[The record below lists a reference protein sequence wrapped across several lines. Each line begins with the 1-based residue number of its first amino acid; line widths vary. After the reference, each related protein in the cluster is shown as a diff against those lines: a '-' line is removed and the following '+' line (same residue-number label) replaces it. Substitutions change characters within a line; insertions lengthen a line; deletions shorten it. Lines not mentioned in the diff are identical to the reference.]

1 MIRPGNG
8 VVPTD
13 PETFPPVCPQ
23 TGLPIRSCP
32 EWVYTSPAHTYRT
45 TFALIGRN
53 IFWVIPRGYVT
64 ESDMQQAIALAAVIK
79 AEALPGDA
87 PFVFIESFEHTTGG
101 TAGARRCYLQ
111 FTNALK
117 GLLGSFPYGMP
128 PFFRL
133 SFNLSRHLHL
143 HRYKVHMVQRY
154 EDAVTKALGMLR
166 DHGVAVTPV
175 TSPSVFRGPEALPKT
190 TQDLS
195 ASDPLAALGS
205 EDTLSAQVDGLLA
218 HLGAIDLEKPGI
230 PEDSAI
236 TQRSAMQPVYEAIGV
251 LKADMDQ
258 FLAEHRDL
266 MAILQAHQK
275 TLVEKMREIERHNQ
289 ELQTL
294 MRQSSDD
301 QMELEENAL
310 HNIQTLLKP
319 LVRLMKGEIQT
330 PVQRGW
336 IDGLNARIDTLTKD
350 LAPRRDLHRYR
361 LTPQETRIAGLIRN
375 GVRSGAIADQLGLS
389 VRTVE
394 FYRGRL
400 RAKLGIRGRR
410 RNLRTT
416 LLAIPDGHSEPE
428 REVLT
433 DDCPLVVK

>member
-1 MIRPGNG
+1 MIRPGNIL
-8 VVPTD
+8 VPTA
-13 PETFPPVCPQ
+13 PEALPPVCPH
-23 TGLPIRSCP
+23 TGLPIRSRP
-32 EWVYTSPAHTYRT
+32 EWIYTSPAHTYRT
-45 TFALIGRN
+45 TFARIGSN

-64 ESDMQQAIALAAVIK
+64 EADMQQAVILAAAIK
-79 AEALPGDA
+79 AETLPGDA

-101 TAGARRCYLQ
+101 SAGARRCYLQ
-111 FTNALK
+111 FTNSLK

-133 SFNLSRHLHL
+133 SFNLSRQLHL
-143 HRYKVHMVQRY
+143 HRYKVHMVARY
-154 EDAVTKALGMLR
+154 EDAVTKALAMLLA
-166 DHGVAVTPV
+166 HGVADMPV
-175 TSPSVFRGPEALPKT
+175 SAPPVFRRPEALPKT
-190 TQDLS
+190 PQDLP
-195 ASDPLAALGS
+195 ASDPPMTLGS
-205 EDTLSAQVDGLLA
+205 EDALSAHVDGLLA
-218 HLGAIDLEKPGI
+218 HLGTIDLEKPGI
-230 PEDSAI
+230 PEDPAI
-236 TQRSAMQPVYEAIGV
+236 TQGSVLHPVYEAIGV

-275 TLVEKMREIERHNQ
+275 TLVEKMQEIEKHNR
-289 ELQTL
+289 ELQSL

-319 LVRLMKGEIQT
+319 LVQLIEGEIQT

-336 IDGLNARIDTLTKD
+336 IDGLTARIDTLTKE
-350 LAPRRDLHRYR
+350 LAPHLDLHRYE
-361 LTPQETRIAGLIRN
+361 LTPQEIRVARLIRN

-394 FYRGRL
+394 SYRGRL

-410 RNLRTT
+410 RSLRTT

-428 REVLT
+428 REALT
-433 DDCPLVVK
+433 DNHPLMVK

>member
-1 MIRPGNG
+1 MICPGNSL
-8 VVPTD
+8 VPNT
-13 PETFPPVCPQ
+13 PEALPPVCPH
-23 TGLPIRSCP
+23 TGLPIRSRP
-32 EWVYTSPAHTYRT
+32 EWVYTNPAHTYRT
-45 TFALIGRN
+45 TFARIGSN
-53 IFWVIPRGYVT
+53 LFWVIPRGYVT
-64 ESDMQQAIALAAVIK
+64 EADMQQAVALAAAIK
-79 AEALPGDA
+79 AETLHGDA

-101 TAGARRCYLQ
+101 SASARRCYLQ
-111 FTNALK
+111 FTNTLK

-133 SFNLSRHLHL
+133 SFNLSRQLHL
-143 HRYKVHMVQRY
+143 HRYKVCMVARY
-154 EDAVTKALGMLR
+154 EDAVTKALAMLR
-166 DHGVAVTPV
+166 DHGVADMPV
-175 TSPSVFRGPEALPKT
+175 RSLPARRRPGALPKT

-195 ASDPLAALGS
+195 ASEPLMAMDS
-205 EDTLSAQVDGLLA
+205 EDTLSVQVNGLLA

-230 PEDSAI
+230 PEDPAI
-236 TQRSAMQPVYEAIGV
+236 THRSALHPVYEAIGV

-275 TLVEKMREIERHNQ
+275 ALVKKMREIERHNR
-289 ELQTL
+289 ELQIL
-294 MRQSSDD
+294 MRKSSED

-319 LVRLMKGEIQT
+319 LVRLIEGEVRS

-336 IDGLNARIDTLTKD
+336 IDGLTYRIDTLTKE
-350 LAPRRDLHRYR
+350 LAPRLDLHRYG
-361 LTPQETRIAGLIRN
+361 LTPQEIRIARLIRN
-375 GVRSGAIADQLGLS
+375 GVCSGAIADQLGLS

-394 FYRGRL
+394 SYRGRL
-400 RAKLGIRGRR
+400 RAKLGIQGRR
-410 RNLRTT
+410 RNLRTA

-433 DDCPLVVK
+433 GDRPLMVK

>member
-1 MIRPGNG
+1 MIRPGN
-8 VVPTD
+8 VCVPTV
-13 PETFPPVCPQ
+13 PETFPPVCPR
-23 TGLPIRSCP
+23 TGLPIRSRP
-32 EWVYTSPAHTYRT
+32 KWVFTSPAHTYRT
-45 TFALIGRN
+45 TFAQIGSN

-64 ESDMQQAIALAAVIK
+64 EADMQQAVALAAAIK

-101 TAGARRCYLQ
+101 TAGARRCYLE
-111 FTNALK
+111 FTNTLK

-133 SFNLSRHLHL
+133 SFNLSRHLRL

-166 DHGVAVTPV
+166 DHGVAVRPVNTPAA
-175 TSPSVFRGPEALPKT
+175 SRQPPARLNA

-195 ASDPLAALGS
+195 ASDSLTALGS
-205 EDTLSAQVDGLLA
+205 EDALSAQVDGLLA
-218 HLGAIDLEKPGI
+218 HLGAIDLAKPGI
-230 PEDSAI
+230 PEDPAI
-236 TQRSAMQPVYEAIGV
+236 THRGALHPVYEAIGV

-266 MAILQAHQK
+266 MAILQAHQQA
-275 TLVEKMREIERHNQ
+275 LVEKMREIERHNR

-319 LVRLMKGEIQT
+319 LVRLMKGEVQT
-330 PVQRGW
+330 PFQRGW
-336 IDGLNARIDTLTKD
+336 IDGLTARIDTLTKE
-350 LAPRRDLHRYR
+350 LAPRLDWHRYR
-361 LTPQETRIAGLIRN
+361 LTPQEIRVARLI
-375 GVRSGAIADQLGLS
+375 RSGARSGPIADQLGLS

-394 FYRGRL
+394 SCRGRL
-400 RAKLGIRGRR
+400 RTKLGIRGRR
-410 RNLRTT
+410 RNLRTA
-416 LLAIPDGHSEPE
+416 LLAIPEGPSAPE

-433 DDCPLVVK
+433 ADRPRMLK

>member
-1 MIRPGNG
+1 MIRPGNSL
-8 VVPTD
+8 VPNT
-13 PETFPPVCPQ
+13 PEALPPVCPH
-23 TGLPIRSCP
+23 TGLLIRSRP
-32 EWVYTSPAHTYRT
+32 EWVYTNPAHTYRT
-45 TFALIGRN
+45 TFARIGSN
-53 IFWVIPRGYVT
+53 LFWVIPRGYVT
-64 ESDMQQAIALAAVIK
+64 EADMQQAVALAAGIK
-79 AEALPGDA
+79 AETLHGDA

-111 FTNALK
+111 FTNSLK

-143 HRYKVHMVQRY
+143 HRYKVHMVSRY
-154 EDAVTKALGMLR
+154 EDAVTKALTMLR
-166 DHGVAVTPV
+166 DHGVADMPV
-175 TSPSVFRGPEALPKT
+175 RSLPVRRRPGALPKT

-195 ASDPLAALGS
+195 SSEPLMAMDS
-205 EDTLSAQVDGLLA
+205 EDTLSVQVDGLLT
-218 HLGAIDLEKPGI
+218 HLGDIDLEKPGI
-230 PEDSAI
+230 PEDPAI
-236 TQRSAMQPVYEAIGV
+236 GHRSVLHPVYEAIGV

-275 TLVEKMREIERHNQ
+275 ALVEKMREIERHNR
-289 ELQTL
+289 ELQTM
-294 MRQSSDD
+294 MRKSSEDR
-301 QMELEENAL
+301 MELEENAL

-319 LVRLMKGEIQT
+319 LVRLIEGEVRT

-336 IDGLNARIDTLTKD
+336 IDGLTARIDTLTKE
-350 LAPRRDLHRYR
+350 LAPRLDLHRYG
-361 LTPQETRIAGLIRN
+361 LTPQEIRIARLIRN

-394 FYRGRL
+394 SYRGRL

-410 RNLRTT
+410 HNLRTA
-416 LLAIPDGHSEPE
+416 LLAIPDGHSELE

-433 DDCPLVVK
+433 GDRPLMVK